1 MKTRRH
7 ISGDFCVNMFS
18 VRTKVSLLFCKI
30 FRTQHYEIVE
40 MIEGRSK
47 IMRAIKI
54 MSLLRT
60 WRVKSSEGYEDYAG
74 HY

>member
-1 MKTRRH
+1 
-7 ISGDFCVNMFS
+7 
-18 VRTKVSLLFCKI
+18 
-30 FRTQHYEIVE
+30 

>member
-1 MKTRRH
+1 
-7 ISGDFCVNMFS
+7 
-18 VRTKVSLLFCKI
+18 
-30 FRTQHYEIVE
+30 

-60 WRVKSSEGYEDYAG
+60 WCVKSSEGYEDYAG